1 MFVIVVNFTKAIENQ
16 CFIFHMFFSIQIQL
30 THLTL
35 LQMGIF
41 GAAHGWW
48 REGGGGQ
55 KGLLLPK
62 TCHTYP
68 IMMKLDSY
76 TLPKEDPKNT

>member
-16 CFIFHMFFSIQIQL
+16 CFIFHVFLHPDSAYPLNPIADGHFRGCSWMV
-30 THLTL
+30 
-35 LQMGIF
+35 
-41 GAAHGWW
+41 
-48 REGGGGQ
+48 EGGQ
-55 KGLLLPK
+55 KGPLLPK
-62 TCHTYP
+62 ICHTYP